1 MAKNGQTAEI
11 ASFLIER
18 LSAMRVKNNFSQ
30 RELSLRIGK
39 ESSYINRMEQS
50 KFIPSVDTLY
60 AIVEACNASMEE
72 LFYYGYGAISRR
84 RGAVKALPLFFQ
96 RKKGSAHQIFA
107 DALKTKR
114 QRAGP
119 SFSDEPPPFFNQTGA
134 GQKPRAPRSFSC

>member
-72 LFYYGYGAISRR
+72 LFYYDMEQY
-84 RGAVKALPLFFQ
+84 P
-96 RKKGSAHQIFA
+96 A
-107 DALKTKR
+107 DAELLKLFRCFSKEKR
-114 QRAGP
+114 KRSSNFCRRPENKAAAG
-119 SFSDEPPPFFNQTGA
+119 GA
-134 GQKPRAPRSFSC
+134 LVFKRGPRLF

>member
-72 LFYYGYGAISRR
+72 LFYYDMEQY
-84 RGAVKALPLFFQ
+84 P
-96 RKKGSAHQIFA
+96 A
-107 DALKTKR
+107 DAELLKLFR
-114 QRAGP
+114 C
-119 SFSDEPPPFFNQTGA
+119 FSKEKKEALIKKLTAEMKAAAKLLEFEHAAYLRDKINKIREM
-134 GQKPRAPRSFSC
+134 

>member
-72 LFYYGYGAISRR
+72 LFYYDMEQY
-84 RGAVKALPLFFQ
+84 P
-96 RKKGSAHQIFA
+96 A
-107 DALKTKR
+107 DAELLKLFR
-114 QRAGP
+114 C
-119 SFSDEPPPFFNQTGA
+119 FSTEKKEPLPKVLQT
-134 GQKPRAPRSFSC
+134 P